1 MRHSNLLAAPGKV
14 ARAVPPGVECASFT
28 PKAPVAMPLLRLD
41 AIHLQYGT
49 QVVLDDVNL
58 SITRGEKLGLLG
70 RNGAGKT
77 TLLKL
82 LAGELGADDG
92 ERWVRPGVRIAR
104 LQQTLPPADDI
115 SVFDAVAAGLPE
127 AGQLLSQYHHLLQAG
142 PDTDMEALSRVQE
155 RLEAVDGWLL
165 QQRVDTTIS
174 QLELPADATMGTLS
188 GGWRRRVALAQ
199 ALVSQ
204 PDILLLDEPT
214 NHLDI
219 PAIQWLEEQLAQFPG
234 AIILITHDRRF
245 LQNVANSIA
254 ELDRGHLTQWRGDYQ
269 GFLRHREQQ
278 LLAEERANE
287 LFDKK
292 LAQEEVWIRQGI
304 KARRTRNEGRVRAL
318 KAMRDERQQRRERS
332 GTAKFAV
339 EGSGQSG
346 KIVAELEGV
355 NMRYGQ
361 QCILKNFSTIIQ
373 RGDRVGI
380 VGPNGAGKSTLVKI
394 LLGELQPDS
403 GSVKFGSKLE
413 VAYSDQLRDQ
423 LDPEKNLIDNV
434 CGGQDFIEINGKR
447 RHAISYLGDFLF
459 SPERVRTPAKAL
471 SGGEQNRAVLARLFS
486 KPANLLVLDEPTND
500 LDIETLELL
509 EEILLTF
516 EGTVLLVSHDRD
528 FMDNVVTGLLVL
540 EGDGVVSEQA
550 GGYSDWEAR
559 GGRLRSPENP
569 AAAGQPAK
577 PTPQATEVAATPA
590 ADKRKLSYKDQRE
603 LDALPGLI
611 EELEQSQKALEET
624 VSDPDFYQ
632 RDQAEVAKV
641 LADLTEVQA
650 KLESAFE
657 RWSQLDG

>member
-254 ELDRGHLTQWRGDYQ
+254 ELDRGHLTQWRGEYQ
-269 GFLRHREQQ
+269 GFLRHR
-278 LLAEERANE
+278 
-287 LFDKK
+287 
-292 LAQEEVWIRQGI
+292 
-304 KARRTRNEGRVRAL
+304 
-318 KAMRDERQQRRERS
+318 
-332 GTAKFAV
+332 
-339 EGSGQSG
+339 
-346 KIVAELEGV
+346 
-355 NMRYGQ
+355 
-361 QCILKNFSTIIQ
+361 
-373 RGDRVGI
+373 
-380 VGPNGAGKSTLVKI
+380 
-394 LLGELQPDS
+394 
-403 GSVKFGSKLE
+403 
-413 VAYSDQLRDQ
+413 
-423 LDPEKNLIDNV
+423 
-434 CGGQDFIEINGKR
+434 
-447 RHAISYLGDFLF
+447 
-459 SPERVRTPAKAL
+459 
-471 SGGEQNRAVLARLFS
+471 
-486 KPANLLVLDEPTND
+486 
-500 LDIETLELL
+500 
-509 EEILLTF
+509 
-516 EGTVLLVSHDRD
+516 
-528 FMDNVVTGLLVL
+528 
-540 EGDGVVSEQA
+540 
-550 GGYSDWEAR
+550 
-559 GGRLRSPENP
+559 
-569 AAAGQPAK
+569 
-577 PTPQATEVAATPA
+577 
-590 ADKRKLSYKDQRE
+590 
-603 LDALPGLI
+603 
-611 EELEQSQKALEET
+611 
-624 VSDPDFYQ
+624 
-632 RDQAEVAKV
+632 
-641 LADLTEVQA
+641 
-650 KLESAFE
+650 
-657 RWSQLDG
+657 

>member
-1 MRHSNLLAAPGKV
+1 
-14 ARAVPPGVECASFT
+14 
-28 PKAPVAMPLLRLD
+28 MPLLRLD
-41 AIHLQYGT
+41 NTSLHYGNLAL
-49 QVVLDDVNL
+49 LDGVDF
-58 SITRGEKLGLLG
+58 SITKGNRIGLLG

-77 TLLKL
+77 TLLKV
-82 LAGELGADDG
+82 LAGEIVPDSG
-92 ERWVRPGVRIAR
+92 ERWLRPGTRIAW
-104 LQQTLPPADDI
+104 LQQ
-115 SVFDAVAAGLPE
+115 VLPE
-127 AGQLLSQYHHLLQAG
+127 ADEQTVYDVVASGLAETGQLLAEYHHLVQAEET
-142 PDTDMEALSRVQE
+142 TDMNALARVQE
-155 RLEAVDGWLL
+155 KLEALDGWRL
-165 QQRVDTTIS
+165 QQRVETTIT
-174 QLELPADATMGTLS
+174 QLDLPADASMSELS
-188 GGWRRRVALAQ
+188 GGWRRRVALAR
-199 ALVSQ
+199 ALVSK

-219 PAIQWLEEQLAQFPG
+219 PAIRWLEEQLRNFKG
-234 AIILITHDRRF
+234 ALILITHDRRF
-245 LQNVANSIA
+245 LQNVANWMA
-254 ELDRGHLTQWRGDYQ
+254 ELDRGHLTLWQGDYQ

-611 EELEQSQKALEET
+611 EELEQSQQALEEK
-624 VSDPDFYQ
+624 VSDPGFYQ
-632 RDQAEVAKV
+632 RDQAEVEQV
-641 LADLTEVQA
+641 LADLTDVQA